1 MALCAGLML
10 TVSLG
15 AIDEWIASPLEQR
28 ALQMKN
34 AAIAQDESNDSV
46 GNILWARQGNE
57 FVTVKSLSEDN
68 QPVGVEIFY
77 YRPDRSLESYLYAS
91 NATVLDGNVWM
102 LNHINEKK
110 WVNGEE
116 ITGIKERLQWQSIF
130 TSMTLQELTM
140 PSDSFSIKQLSQYIA
155 YLKNTGQPSIE
166 FKIALWQ
173 KLGRAILTLAM
184 ILLAIPFT
192 FSAPRSPGLGSRLA
206 IGVIVG
212 LFTYISYQIV
222 VNVGL
227 LFSLNAAIVTLTPP
241 SFILAIAL
249 VLVYQFDQRH

>member
-1 MALCAGLML
+1 
-10 TVSLG
+10 
-15 AIDEWIASPLEQR
+15 
-28 ALQMKN
+28 
-34 AAIAQDESNDSV
+34 
-46 GNILWARQGNE
+46 
-57 FVTVKSLSEDN
+57 
-68 QPVGVEIFY
+68 
-77 YRPDRSLESYLYAS
+77 
-91 NATVLDGNVWM
+91 
-102 LNHINEKK
+102 
-110 WVNGEE
+110 
-116 ITGIKERLQWQSIF
+116 
-130 TSMTLQELTM
+130 MTLKELTM
-140 PSDSFSIKQLSQYIA
+140 PSSTFSIKQLNQYIT
-155 YLKNTGQPSIE
+155 YLQNTDQPSIE

-192 FSAPRSPGLGSRLA
+192 FSVPRSPGLGSRLA

-241 SFILAIAL
+241 AFILAIAL